1 MLALFGVK
9 SSLICRNLH
18 LFSVDTCKCSIR
30 KVLRPA
36 TGPPFSASAQLRQA
50 QFSPVYIDIKLRATL
65 DLSVSIALI
74 FPVSISTTWMKR

>member
-9 SSLICRNLH
+9 SSLYMQKSASIP
-18 LFSVDTCKCSIR
+18 VDTCKCSIR